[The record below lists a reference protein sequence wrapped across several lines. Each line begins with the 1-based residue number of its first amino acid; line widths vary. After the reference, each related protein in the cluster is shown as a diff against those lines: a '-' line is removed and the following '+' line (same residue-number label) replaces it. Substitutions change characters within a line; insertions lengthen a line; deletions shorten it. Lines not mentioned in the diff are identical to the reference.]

1 MLQEVDAHDPS
12 YHVWRAKIEED
23 PPLGKWSSL
32 IAECLFKRAVCGAL
46 LA

>member
-12 YHVWRAKIEED
+12 YHVSRAKIEEV

-32 IAECLFKRAVCGAL
+32 IGKCLFNRAV
-46 LA
+46 